1 MAKIKTPVI
10 KAFREKGGTFCTFN
24 SAIEDIG
31 LNITEKSNKVRLS
44 HYVVL
49 DIPNCDYKNGHNSQE
64 GEVNNVFN
72 LLTPYSAFYNTI
84 NDDSYDGDVRENIAQ
99 SFMSYALNM
108 ESTIRNQK
116 DKYSSYDFTSHL
128 SISERVFWKWLKETG
143 AIRWCRASKYEKG
156 VEKTEDEEK
165 NYDYFIEER
174 DNKNGY
180 KRVVKGFGAIDG
192 VAQRTSDYGMYNEVY
207 VNIPTSFGVMDNVFF
222 KQIEDN
228 NYKFGEVYEA
238 NTQNFFNLEG
248 HEKSG
253 VVLDT
258 SLKNLGYFDYTNE
271 VKDSSYV
278 FYTNGTKQH
287 WFDLRS
293 QKPIQTSELKAYYI
307 IDEKVDNNVKDASLN
322 DLIEIKEKINEKDSN
337 LVYKIQRSKLDCM
350 SIELDTN
357 NIAQIID
364 KDYITYDELN
374 IGTNKEIDY
383 NFNTLLVY
391 YSVYDD
397 NDNILATNLYGVYFI
412 DAAKDKDDF
421 YKNEHFRNFEFPRL
435 IKKQSNTQGFGTS
448 YSFKLNIRSAS
459 IYDNKETDIYDDSS
473 AENSIVNDFS
483 DVVANLNVSVDL
495 LSKHVKSA
503 EVLQN
508 RYNELY
514 DIVNSL
520 NSKMTILQ
528 QQYNTLSNNDKDIQE
543 LYTNLDNLTEQVEEL
558 KNNFENN
565 VIVEKENTIYFEYKD
580 KLE

>member
-49 DIPNCDYKNGHNSQE
+49 DIPNCDYTNGHNSQE

-72 LLTPYSAFYNTI
+72 LLTPASAFYNTI
-84 NDDSYDGDVRENIAQ
+84 NDENYNGNVRENIAQ

-143 AIRWCRASKYEKG
+143 AIRWCRASKYENG

-165 NYDYFIEER
+165 NNDYFIEER

-180 KRVVKGFGAIDG
+180 KRVIKGFGSIDG

-248 HEKSG
+248 HEKG
-253 VVLDT
+253 GERLDT
-258 SLKNLGYFDYTNE
+258 SLMNIGYFDYTND
-271 VKDSSYV
+271 VKDSSYEY
-278 FYTNGTKQH
+278 YTNGNKQF
-287 WFDLRS
+287 WFNS
-293 QKPIQTSELKAYYI
+293 QKPQTSELKAYYI
-307 IDEKVDNNVKDASLN
+307 IDKKVDKNVKDSSLN
-322 DLIEIKEKINEKDSN
+322 DLIEIKERVNEEETN

-350 SIELDTN
+350 MIEFDTN
-357 NIAQIID
+357 NIAKIID
-364 KDYITYDELN
+364 KDYTTYDELN
-374 IGTNKEIDY
+374 IGSNKEIDY

-412 DAAKDKDDF
+412 DAIKEDNVY

-435 IKKQSNTQGFGTS
+435 VKKQSTTQGFGTS

-459 IYDNKETDIYDDSS
+459 IYDNKDSAIYDDSS
-473 AENSIVNDFS
+473 SENSIVNDFS

-514 DIVNSL
+514 DIVKSL
-520 NSKMTILQ
+520 NSKMIILQ
-528 QQYNTLSNNDKDIQE
+528 QQYNTLNNNENQIQE
-543 LYTNLDNLTEQVEEL
+543 LYTNLDNLNEKVEEL
-558 KNNFENN
+558 THNFENN
-565 VIVEKENTIYFEYKD
+565 VIIEKENSIYFEYKD